1 MGDSRDDERSVL
13 RVSDAE
19 RNEVAERLTLAHD
32 EGRLS
37 LTEYDERLQQAYAA
51 TVRADL
57 DRLVADL
64 PAVERTTLPSVRAET
79 AEVEKA
85 EARREHLT
93 EWRSW
98 AGTAVILTGI
108 WVVTAVSAASDGEG
122 LPFFWPMVPMGIWA
136 AVLVAQ
142 FFFGSDDEDDD
153 EDDKD

>member
-1 MGDSRDDERSVL
+1 MGESRDDERSVM
-13 RVSDAE
+13 RVSDADRGE
-19 RNEVAERLTLAHD
+19 TAERLKLAHD

-57 DRLVADL
+57 DRLVTDL

-79 AEVEKA
+79 AQVEKA

-98 AGTAVILTGI
+98 AGTSVVLTGI
-108 WVVTAVSAASDGEG
+108 WVVTAFASSSDGEG
-122 LPFFWPMVPMGIWA
+122 LPFFWPIFPIGIWG
-136 AVLVAQ
+136 AVLVAH
-142 FFFGSDDEDDD
+142 FFFGSGEKDDD
-153 EDDKD
+153 